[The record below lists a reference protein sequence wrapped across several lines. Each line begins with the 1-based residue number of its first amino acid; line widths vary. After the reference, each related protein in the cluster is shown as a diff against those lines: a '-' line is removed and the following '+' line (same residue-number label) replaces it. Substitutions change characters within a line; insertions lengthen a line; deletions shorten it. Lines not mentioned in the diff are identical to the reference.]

1 MIEAIIFD
9 WIGTLYQFGGK
20 GLFPYSERVLTKL
33 RERGYKLAVIS
44 KALPE
49 DIEARKKQIDEIRSY
64 VDYILVDT
72 EKTRE
77 QFLNCIKIL
86 RTIPSKTL
94 VVDDRSIRGIHI
106 GNQIGCETAWI
117 QNGKYSHEIP
127 NDKTGF
133 PKYLIDSVEDL
144 LKTF

>member
-20 GLFPYSERVLTKL
+20 GLFSYSERVLTKL
-33 RERGYKLAVIS
+33 KEKGYKLAVIS

-49 DIEARKKQIDEIRSY
+49 DIEERKKQINEIRSY

-77 QFLNCIKIL
+77 QFLDCIKTL
-86 RTIPSKTL
+86 RTTPSKTL
-94 VVDDRSIRGIHI
+94 VVDDRSIRGIQI

-117 QNGKYSHEIP
+117 HNGKYSHEMP
-127 NDKTGF
+127 NEETGA
-133 PKYLIDSVEDL
+133 PYYIIDSVEDL